1 MMAVSRAYIFVERK
15 IVFLGLEWSE
25 DSGEML
31 GYLNKAQLC

>member
-1 MMAVSRAYIFVERK
+1 MIAVSRAYDFFERE

-25 DSGEML
+25 ESGEML